1 MNTNLFRQKQKEL
14 LGEITQTGAPPTFL
28 DPQLD
33 SWRNDA
39 VGVLYSK
46 NLYTLAS
53 TRGTSETEIAAD
65 VGTGVVPRYFTLP
78 TGWRRVFKVEFVT
91 DNEDTIVKANSF
103 NDLEI
108 VNTIRIDEAENWV
121 GYNIRLFG
129 EREYTGVD
137 DTYMRQ
143 EVIDVVLFDSCI
155 RALIGE
161 YFKRL
166 KASRS
171 QGAGRKTDISPGAIA
186 AGIALLRTL
195 NHDALARALN
205 LQKTNTVAS
214 V

>member
-1 MNTNLFRQKQKEL
+1 MQTSLFRQKQKEL
-14 LGEITQTGAPPTFL
+14 LGEITQTGAPPTYA

-53 TRGTSETEIAAD
+53 TRGTSETLIAAD
-65 VGTGVVPRYFTLP
+65 VNGVVPHYFPLP
-78 TGWRRVFKVEFVT
+78 SLWRRVFKVEFVT
-91 DNEDTIVKANSF
+91 LTEDLIQKANSY

-108 VNTIRIDEAENWV
+108 TGQVRVDEAADWI
-121 GYNIRLFG
+121 GYYLRFFG

-137 DTYMRQ
+137 DASMKQ
-143 EVIDVVLFDSCI
+143 EVTDVVLFDSCT

-166 KASRS
+166 KASRA
-171 QGAGRKTDISPGAIA
+171 QGTGRKTDISPGAIA

-195 NHDALARALN
+195 HHDALARALN
-205 LQKTNTVAS
+205 LQKTQS
-214 V
+214 VSVGG

>member
-53 TRGTSETEIAAD
+53 TRGTSETEILAD
-65 VGTGVVPRYFTLP
+65 VGTGVVTRYYALP
-78 TGWRRVFKVEFVT
+78 ALWRRVFKVEFVT
-91 DNEDTIVKANSF
+91 LNEDTIVKAHSF

-108 VNTIRIDEAENWV
+108 ADTIRIDQAEDYI
-121 GYNIRLFG
+121 GYRLRFFG

-137 DTYMRQ
+137 DAKMKQ
-143 EVIDVVLFDSCI
+143 EVIDVVLFDSCV
-155 RALIGE
+155 RALVGE

-166 KASRS
+166 KASRA

-205 LQKTNTVAS
+205 LQKTNTVAI